1 MTLWLQPHYWV
12 PSEALWILRFWFLL
26 FMRLFT
32 LLVSILFFDLFV
44 SLLENFV
51 WMAGWWA
58 TMHSSDD
65 QTLEVMITINNSLSL
80 LTDGNYIPRFLYFV
94 KIFVRLWKYELF
106 WYNCDLQYKKV
117 LYFRL
122 VNLML
127 NHSFWPK
134 VERMEPETQPTRI
147 WVRRVD
153 SQIFARARVAVSAR
167 GRVRPT
173 ACLLEL

>member
-1 MTLWLQPHYWV
+1 MTLWLQPHYCL

-94 KIFVRLWKYELF
+94 KIFIRLWKYELF

-134 VERMEPETQPTRI
+134 VERMEPEKLSRQEFGYEESTHKYLLGPGLLHRPE
-147 WVRRVD
+147 VGCGLLRVY
-153 SQIFARARVAVSAR
+153 
-167 GRVRPT
+167 
-173 ACLLEL
+173 